1 MVQHVLEAP
10 VVVGDVA
17 LAPTTELA
25 GLADLARVDS
35 LDERIAVLARV
46 AEALRAEDEI
56 RDEIAVLHDEP
67 ALAPLPRRR

>member
-1 MVQHVLEAP
+1 MTQHVLEAP
-10 VVVGDVA
+10 VVVGDVT

-46 AEALRAEDEI
+46 ADALRAEDEI
-56 RDEIAVLHDEP
+56 RDQIAELRDAD

>member
-10 VVVGDVA
+10 VLVGDVA

-25 GLADLARVDS
+25 GLADLARVES

-46 AEALRAEDEI
+46 AAALAAEDDL
-56 RDEIAVLHDEP
+56 RDQIAEVHDQP

>member
-1 MVQHVLEAP
+1 MSQHVLEAP
-10 VVVGDVA
+10 VVVGDVT

-25 GLADLARVDS
+25 GLADLTRVDS

-56 RDEIAVLHDEP
+56 RDRIADLHD
-67 ALAPLPRRR
+67 ADTLAPLPRRR